1 MKQPECQIRLLQ
13 VAEDDLKE
21 IINYIAVDNSAAA
34 TALLDKI
41 ENSLSGLISFP
52 LPGRIPAEETLAG
65 MGYRFLTV
73 GNYLI
78 FFILLRKR
86 SSGCIE
92 SFMAPE
98 ITSVCYDVAAERLS
112 STT

>member
-1 MKQPECQIRLLQ
+1 MKQPEYEIRLLQ
-13 VAEDDLKE
+13 VAEDDLRE
-21 IINYIAVDNSAAA
+21 IINYIAVDDPAAA

-52 LPGRIPAEETLAG
+52 LPGKIPAEEALAG

-78 FFILLRKR
+78 FYTVEEKIIWVHRIIHGARNYISLL
-86 SSGCIE
+86 
-92 SFMAPE
+92 
-98 ITSVCYDVAAERLS
+98 
-112 STT
+112 